1 MGSSETIMQ
10 PLPLEQKG
18 EAPRQ
23 LAQLQSV
30 ASHPLIELLCCPRC
44 ASKLQDEAAL
54 FRCLDCDQAY
64 PVTDGIPQLFVPSQS
79 SEGIF
84 DVTDIVKEFY
94 EKTPFPN
101 YDDMDS
107 RDSLMTKARRGIFAD
122 LLDKQLPPNAL
133 LLEAGC
139 GTGQL
144 SNFLGMHWQRRVI
157 GADMCM
163 NSLRL
168 AKGFRNK
175 FRIVNADFL
184 QMNLFRPPFADGT
197 FDVIIS
203 NGVLH
208 HTADPATAFRSLAAK
223 LKPGG
228 IFIVGLYNWLGRLPT
243 LWRRRI
249 IEMFGDRL
257 AILDGRLRG
266 KELNRGRWAA
276 WFRDQYKHPHESR
289 HSMSEVLRWFDT
301 AGFEFLSSI
310 PTIGDTEIDNN
321 WRLFKA
327 HSVGTAFGRFSTEL
341 GMLLSGGTDGGLYI
355 MIGRKRPIA

>member
-1 MGSSETIMQ
+1 MAR
-10 PLPLEQKG
+10 P
-18 EAPRQ
+18 
-23 LAQLQSV
+23 QSI
-30 ASHPLIELLCCPRC
+30 ASHPLIELLRCPRC
-44 ASKLQDEAAL
+44 NGELQEGGAL
-54 FRCLDCDQAY
+54 LECLTCGQSY
-64 PVTDGIPQLFVPSQS
+64 PITNEIPQLFVPTQS
-79 SEGIF
+79 SEGQL

-94 EKTPFPN
+94 EETPFPN

-107 RDSLMTKARRGIFAD
+107 RDSLQSKARRGIFAD
-122 LLDKQLPPNAL
+122 LLDQQLPPNTL
-133 LLEAGC
+133 VLEAGC

-168 AKGFRNK
+168 AKDFRNK
-175 FRIVNADFL
+175 FVIVNADFL

-208 HTADPATAFRSLAAK
+208 HTANPAGAFHSLSAK

-228 IFIVGLYNWLGRLPT
+228 FFIVGLYNHLGRLPT
-243 LWRRRI
+243 LCRRRI
-249 IEMFGDRL
+249 IETFGDRL
-257 AILDGRLRG
+257 SMLDRRLRG
-266 KELNRGRWAA
+266 KNLNKGRWAA

-289 HSMSEVLRWFDT
+289 HSMSEVLQWFDG

-310 PTIGDTEIDNN
+310 PAIGGAQIDNN
-321 WRLFKA
+321 WRLFTA
-327 HSVGTAFGRFSTEL
+327 HPKGTALDRFSTEL

-355 MIGRKRPIA
+355 MIGRKQPLT

>member
-1 MGSSETIMQ
+1 MAR
-10 PLPLEQKG
+10 P
-18 EAPRQ
+18 
-23 LAQLQSV
+23 QSV

-44 ASKLQDEAAL
+44 AGKLQDQGAL
-54 FRCLDCDQAY
+54 FRCSACGQTY
-64 PVTDGIPQLFVPSQS
+64 PLTNEIPQLFVPNQS
-79 SEGIF
+79 SEGHL

-94 EKTPFPN
+94 EESPFPN
-101 YDDMDS
+101 YDDLDS
-107 RDSLMTKARRGIFAD
+107 RDSLQTKARRGIFAH
-122 LLDKQLPPNAL
+122 LLDQQLPPNAL

-175 FRIVNADFL
+175 FVIVNADFI

-208 HTADPATAFRSLAAK
+208 HTADPATGFRSLAAK

-228 IFIVGLYNWLGRLPT
+228 IFIVGLYNRLGRLPT

-310 PTIGDTEIDNN
+310 PAIGEAQIDKN
-321 WRLFKA
+321 WHLFKV
-327 HSVGTAFGRFSTEL
+327 HSVGNTFDRFSAEL

>member
-1 MGSSETIMQ
+1 
-10 PLPLEQKG
+10 
-18 EAPRQ
+18 
-23 LAQLQSV
+23 
-30 ASHPLIELLCCPRC
+30 
-44 ASKLQDEAAL
+44 
-54 FRCLDCDQAY
+54 
-64 PVTDGIPQLFVPSQS
+64 VPSQS
-79 SEGIF
+79 SEGQL

-94 EKTPFPN
+94 EEAPFPN

-107 RDSLMTKARRGIFAD
+107 RDSLQTKARRGIFAD
-122 LLDKQLPPNAL
+122 LLDQQLPPNAL

-175 FRIVNADFL
+175 FVIVNADFL

-208 HTADPATAFRSLAAK
+208 HTADPMVGFCTLAAK

-228 IFIVGLYNWLGRLPT
+228 LFVVGLYNRLGRLPT

-266 KELNRGRWAA
+266 KELNKSRWAA

-289 HSMSEVLRWFDT
+289 HSMSEVLRWFDRS
-301 AGFEFLSSI
+301 GFEFLSSI
-310 PTIGDTEIDNN
+310 PTIGDGQIDKN
-321 WRLFKA
+321 WRLFTA
-327 HSVGTAFGRFSTEL
+327 HSAETAFDRFSTEL
-341 GMLLSGGTDGGLYI
+341 GMLLSGGADGGLFI